1 MKFKKSNYK
10 TRKGRKHFGKRY
22 KVTKKTVRRIAKAQV
37 NRGKETYRV
46 DRLLAASKFEPY
58 GPYFIAT
65 TKAYQEVYWV
75 MFDSLSLGNSTNY
88 VKEVYEIPQIGTGLN
103 STSQELY
110 KALDPVPIL
119 EGTKIIRRNIIIRV
133 QVHPAIWQRG
143 IFPNTGWTRYGPYA
157 LYGATPTLE
166 YDFNSVISWQSVSV
180 ALEIY
185 VVKKA
190 NRQVL
195 DDDVITY
202 LRTDFMNLQTYEFL
216 NPTIVK
222 VVKRKVLYQ
231 NQFKNQL
238 SKEFMIKIPFKEKRK
253 TLSMESNVDGTLKQ
267 TYPKE
272 DKLFLVVRRIRYAVM
287 NQSDDLVATTWF
299 TYDPDFDIRVLYKE
313 I

>member
-1 MKFKKSNYK
+1 
-10 TRKGRKHFGKRY
+10 
-22 KVTKKTVRRIAKAQV
+22 
-37 NRGKETYRV
+37 
-46 DRLLAASKFEPY
+46 
-58 GPYFIAT
+58 
-65 TKAYQEVYWV
+65 
-75 MFDSLSLGNSTNY
+75 
-88 VKEVYEIPQIGTGLN
+88 
-103 STSQELY
+103 
-110 KALDPVPIL
+110 
-119 EGTKIIRRNIIIRV
+119 
-133 QVHPAIWQRG
+133 
-143 IFPNTGWTRYGPYA
+143 
-157 LYGATPTLE
+157 
-166 YDFNSVISWQSVSV
+166 
-180 ALEIY
+180 
-185 VVKKA
+185 
-190 NRQVL
+190 
-195 DDDVITY
+195 
-202 LRTDFMNLQTYEFL
+202 MNLQTYEFL